1 MKKIISIE
9 SVSEEIKTLLE
20 VEEKDIELI
29 DDVIERYNNLYD
41 ELSIDYDILTF
52 LKEECINYKVVK
64 PFKTYSI

>member
-9 SVSEEIKTLLE
+9 SVSEESNILLE

-29 DDVIERYNNLYD
+29 DEVIERYNNLYD

-52 LKEECINYKVVK
+52 FKEECVSYKVVN
-64 PFKTYSI
+64 PFKIYSI